1 MSLRRFTLILSG
13 LLVLLTMAA
22 CTPQPSAT
30 PTPEQPTATPTEIPQ
45 RNLTVCLGAE
55 PENLYPVNNTSAA
68 ARSVLSALYDG
79 PIDTSNYGYQA
90 VILEQ
95 IPSLENG
102 DAQLFETSVYVGD
115 EIVDADGTP
124 VTLTVGTR
132 VRPAGCRSD
141 ECVIEYDGTS
151 EVKLD
156 QMQVTFRLLPGLV
169 WSDGEPL
176 TASDSVFAF
185 DLDADPA
192 TPGSNY
198 LTDRTQS
205 YEAADD
211 QTVQW
216 WGRPGF
222 VDPTY
227 FTNFWAP
234 LPEHLWGE
242 IPSDE
247 VADEVGRTP
256 IGWGPYVLEEWV
268 DGDHITLRKNAR
280 YFRIDEG
287 LPKFDT
293 IIFRFVPD
301 PETAISSLLAGTCD
315 ILDPSIHLE
324 GQASLLTSMDEQG
337 QLQALVTQTPMM
349 EQLAIGIVPAS
360 YDEFYNP
367 DYDRLNFFGDV
378 RVRQAIALCLDRQ
391 QVVDSVLGGL
401 TSVPATYLPSEH
413 LLYSVGARIYSYDVA
428 AAAVLLNEVG
438 WQDTDGDPAT
448 PRVAQGVTGVPNNT
462 PFEVGYL
469 TTGAVQRQQT
479 AEILSASLA
488 QCGIKV
494 NVQVLDQA
502 DFYASGPDG
511 PLFGRQFDLAAFAMG
526 SPGLESSC
534 GWFTGSEVPN
544 DANEWIGTNVSGY
557 SNPDFD
563 AACQTAL
570 QSFPD
575 EDVHAE
581 AYSLAQSIFSDDL
594 PVIPLYW
601 RVKVAA
607 ARADLCHFET
617 DPTNPGALWNVEMF
631 DSGAG
636 CQP

>member
-1 MSLRRFTLILSG
+1 MLFRQLLPKIFG
-13 LLVLLTMAA
+13 LLAVLALTA
-22 CTPQPSAT
+22 CASQSTVTPIADQG
-30 PTPEQPTATPTEIPQ
+30 TATPTETPQ
-45 RNLTVCLGAE
+45 RTLTVCLGAE
-55 PENLYPVNNTSAA
+55 PEGLFPVNNTSAA

-79 PIDTSNYGYQA
+79 PIDTSSYGYQP

-95 IPSLENG
+95 IPTIENG

-115 EIVDADGTP
+115 EIVDADGMP

-141 ECVIEYDGTS
+141 ECVIEYDGMS
-151 EVKLD
+151 EVKVD
-156 QMQVTFRLLPGLV
+156 QMQVTFRLLPGLL

-176 TASDSVFAF
+176 TASDSVYTFN
-185 DLDADPA
+185 LDANPA

-198 LTDRTQS
+198 LTDRTLS

-227 FTNFWAP
+227 FTNFWMP
-234 LPEHLWGE
+234 LPKHLWGD
-242 IPSDE
+242 IPADE
-247 VADEVGRTP
+247 VADEVGRAP

-268 DGDHITLRKNAR
+268 DGDHITLNKNAL
-280 YFRIDEG
+280 YFRINEG
-287 LPKFDT
+287 LPRFDT
-293 IIFRFVPD
+293 VIFRFVSD
-301 PETAISSLLAGTCD
+301 SETAISSLLAGTCD
-315 ILDPSIHLE
+315 ILDPSVHLE

-337 QLQALVTQTPMM
+337 QLQALVSQTPVM
-349 EQLAIGIVPAS
+349 EQLAIGIFPAS

-378 RVRQAIALCLDRQ
+378 RTRQAIALCLDRQ

-401 TSVPATYLPSEH
+401 TTIPSTYLPMENPA
-413 LLYSVGARIYSYDVA
+413 YNEGVTIYSHDVA
-428 AAAVLLNEVG
+428 SAAALLDQAG
-438 WQDTDGDPAT
+438 WHDTDGDPST

-462 PFEVGYL
+462 PFEINYL

-494 NVQVLDQA
+494 NVQYLDQA
-502 DFYASGPDG
+502 DFYAAGPDG

-526 SPGLESSC
+526 STGFESSC
-534 GWFTGSEVPN
+534 EWFTSSEVPN
-544 DANEWIGTNVSGY
+544 DTNGWIGTNVSGY
-557 SNPDFD
+557 SNPAFD
-563 AACQTAL
+563 AACQASQ

-575 EDVHAE
+575 DESYAE
-581 AYSLAQSIFSDDL
+581 SYVLAQSIFADEL

-607 ARADLCHFET
+607 ARTDLCYFEL
-617 DPTNPGALWNVEMF
+617 DPTTSGTFWNIERF
-631 DSGAG
+631 DSGAS